1 MLFQRQRKM
10 QKERLMNE
18 FSQTLNKFQA
28 AQRQAASKEKESV
41 ARVRAASHSSYVS
54 ASLQ

>member
-1 MLFQRQRKM
+1 M

-28 AQRQAASKEKESV
+28 AQRQAAGKEKESV
-41 ARVRAASHSSYVS
+41 ARVRAASNSAYVS
-54 ASLQ
+54 